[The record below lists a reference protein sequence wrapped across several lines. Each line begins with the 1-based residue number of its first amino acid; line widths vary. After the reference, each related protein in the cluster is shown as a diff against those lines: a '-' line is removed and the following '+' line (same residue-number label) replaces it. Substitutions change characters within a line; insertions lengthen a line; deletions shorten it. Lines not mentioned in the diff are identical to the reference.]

1 MPTASGMLAGDGVD
15 AVDEARGAQ
24 KRVFAQPHGRG
35 AGVGVLAGDGDLVP
49 AHALHAL
56 DDADHAVFGF
66 EDRAL
71 LDVQLE
77 QGGELVR
84 AGFLFAAIA
93 DAPELVAEGFA
104 VAVGAGV
111 GVVGGEHAG
120 EHAGGEHGRGEAR
133 AFLVGPVDDLDGCV
147 GLVAGAMQGAQRF
160 ERGKDAER
168 AVELAA
174 GRLGVEVRAHGDRG
188 QGGVFGAVLA
198 RPAREHVADLVDRDR
213 AAERLALRLEPVAHL
228 AVEIGQREAADA
240 ALWGGA
246 DLRGLHQV
254 VPQTLGI
261 DLQVLRGHGC
271 HDLGGR
277 FPEIEID
284 TRAAN
289 AALLPSPL
297 RGGLGW
303 GSGGMRI
310 PRRWRIPHDP
320 QP

>member
-1 MPTASGMLAGDGVD
+1 MSPSAARNFVSMASSTASSGWRKSTLKNTSPGMTLRLFGRFSMRPTVPTASGMLAGDGVD

-56 DDADHAVFGF
+56 DDADHAVFGS

-133 AFLVGPVDDLDGCV
+133 AFLVGPVDD
-147 GLVAGAMQGAQRF
+147 
-160 ERGKDAER
+160 
-168 AVELAA
+168 
-174 GRLGVEVRAHGDRG
+174 
-188 QGGVFGAVLA
+188 
-198 RPAREHVADLVDRDR
+198 
-213 AAERLALRLEPVAHL
+213 
-228 AVEIGQREAADA
+228 
-240 ALWGGA
+240 
-246 DLRGLHQV
+246 
-254 VPQTLGI
+254 
-261 DLQVLRGHGC
+261 
-271 HDLGGR
+271 
-277 FPEIEID
+277 
-284 TRAAN
+284 
-289 AALLPSPL
+289 
-297 RGGLGW
+297 
-303 GSGGMRI
+303 
-310 PRRWRIPHDP
+310 
-320 QP
+320 